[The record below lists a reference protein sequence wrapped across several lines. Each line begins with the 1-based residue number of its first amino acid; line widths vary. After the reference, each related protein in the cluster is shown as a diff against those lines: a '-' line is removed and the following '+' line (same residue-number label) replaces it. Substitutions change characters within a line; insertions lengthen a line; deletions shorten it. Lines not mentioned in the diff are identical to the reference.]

1 MTAPSHV
8 RCISIALKILTFI
21 FLIERWVFGFD
32 SLLLLRQVVVPLIGC
47 HSCWAWATLTHFLE
61 VGNMATSASAST
73 LPGFSC
79 DAAVKK
85 GRIASQFSFSLDSSL
100 VTLVHRLGYSKQDIK
115 CTLFKLF
122 AIEAVTGRRGSSGF
136 DPTPLASWT
145 DMSYVQP
152 VKARAYSSYRKHGL
166 WPFLGRTMFLPPCC
180 VRRQAFHSSSNN
192 KIQ

>member
-122 AIEAVTGRRGSSGF
+122 AIEAVTGRRGKFRVRSYTACLMNWYELCSASEGKGLQFLQKAWTLTFSGKNH
-136 DPTPLASWT
+136 
-145 DMSYVQP
+145 V
-152 VKARAYSSYRKHGL
+152 
-166 WPFLGRTMFLPPCC
+166 
-180 VRRQAFHSSSNN
+180 SSSLLCMPPSISLIL
-192 KIQ
+192 K